1 MNKILFVS
9 FCIIVGLLLLGAGF
23 VFGTLSEKS
32 TIGEAV
38 VKQKVLVDSLN
49 SKVIPLVALG
59 QIKSISGNTIVLG
72 NSISEITIIM
82 KEGIKIATLSNPSET
97 KAKPEI
103 NISDLKVGDSLQ
115 VTMTISPNGDIL
127 GVEGTYLPPNFNAP
141 ETRANFFQ

>member
-9 FCIIVGLLLLGAGF
+9 LCIIVGFLLLGAGF
-23 VFGTLSEKS
+23 IFGTLSEKNIQS
-32 TIGEAV
+32 AAIA
-38 VKQKVLVDSLN
+38 KQKVLVDSLN
-49 SKVIPLVALG
+49 SKIIPLVTLG

-72 NSISEITIIM
+72 NSINEITIIM

-103 NISDLKVGDSLQ
+103 NVSDLKVGDFLQ

-141 ETRANFFQ
+141 EDRANFY